1 MKKSVLILIMLA
13 GCLLLGS
20 CAVSADQ
27 MLEDFN
33 GQIYEDMGDGNY
45 LRGDGEPSISTSII
59 KLPVYRIMEQSILNI
74 EILKDFHSYNWT
86 LTNNS
91 SKREVSV
98 GDGSYYLTLLSSNLN
113 MKKGEEYT
121 LKVIVKN
128 RDGALLTDSAKIVVV
143 ENEYL

>member
-45 LRGDGEPSISTSII
+45 LRGDGEPSVSTSII

-74 EILKDFHSYNWT
+74 EILKDYHSYNWT

-91 SKREVSV
+91 SKREISV
-98 GDGSYYLTLLSSNLN
+98 GDDSYYLTLLSSNLN